1 MCPDALSLCCMR
13 ETLGPT
19 LRAAALIAFLTGL
32 GLMLLNP
39 FSLGRILGLL
49 TLLAGGLAVVLIA
62 SWAAVLLTRNE
73 MPEQEFRRIAERSE
87 KLAKLPPAEQPLS
100 EFDEQVVAAIDD
112 LPEEFDEVLREIP
125 ILISHLGHEHRA
137 YGHYIGDTV
146 ARDNYRDH
154 IVIYQDTLERDFGHD
169 PDLLRAQI
177 ERTVRHEV
185 AHHLGWNEQ
194 GVRGLGL

>member
-1 MCPDALSLCCMR
+1 MR

-39 FSLGRILGLL
+39 FSLGRIFGLL
-49 TLLAGGLAVVLIA
+49 TLLAGSLAVVLIA

-87 KLAKLPPAEQPLS
+87 ELAKLPPAGQPLS
-100 EFDEQVVAAIDD
+100 EFDEQVVAAIDG
-112 LPEEFDEVLREIP
+112 LPEEFDEVLKEIP

>member
-1 MCPDALSLCCMR
+1 M
-13 ETLGPT
+13 LGPT
-19 LRAAALIAFLTGL
+19 LRAATLATFFTGL
-32 GLMLLNP
+32 ALMLLDP
-39 FSLGRILGLL
+39 FSLGRIIGLL
-49 TLLAGGLAVVLIA
+49 TLLVGIVAVVLIVG
-62 SWAAVLLTRNE
+62 WATVLLIGSE

-87 KLAKLPPAEQPLS
+87 ELAKLAPTEQPLS

-112 LPEEFDEVLREIP
+112 LPAEFQEVLEDVP

-154 IVIYQDTLERDFGHD
+154 IVIYQDTLERDFGHN
-169 PDLLRAQI
+169 PPLLRAQI

-194 GVRGLGL
+194 GVRSLGL